1 MWHYL
6 QQDSVGNAEG
16 PLQHF
21 LKFSTFTL
29 YPYSRKCLLSKFT
42 TVQTNAIGQPCEP
55 RMEHIIS
62 PVLLI
67 CFMKWGLCNQNKFL
81 N

>member
-16 PLQHF
+16 PLQRF
-21 LKFSTFTL
+21 FKFSTFTL
-29 YPYSRKCLLSKFT
+29 YPFSRKCLLSIFT

-55 RMEHIIS
+55 RMEHIS
-62 PVLLI
+62 PVLYYI
-67 CFMKWGLCNQNKFL
+67 YIIYEMGFM
-81 N
+81 